1 MMIER
6 YSLEAVLPQMLQMY
20 EDAMEAPQAERTATQ
35 FSTGGADVITA
46 VRPPA
51 PATSSSPFLG

>member
-1 MMIER
+1 MVIER

-20 EDAMEAPQAERTATQ
+20 EDAMEAPQTDRAVTQ
-35 FSTGGADVITA
+35 MSPAGALITA

-51 PATSSSPFLG
+51 QQSSSPFLG